1 MLLLNINVSVLN
13 YVFIFSR
20 SVREGKK
27 ARFIQEEETE
37 ERQKNYQMQLFK

>member
-13 YVFIFSR
+13 YVFLMFIFLR

-27 ARFIQEEETE
+27 QGLGLGLGFIQEEETE
-37 ERQKNYQMQLFK
+37 E